1 MRITLV
7 SLVGLALAVAAAGC
21 GAGADDGMLPMP
33 EDSLYSLVVRTDY
46 ADDAAWSAVRT
57 AITTPVGLDPATGDF
72 DFRAFVEFADD
83 RRYEGMT
90 VEQLLARVP
99 AGTDHRAFFVVDR
112 ETLADPEHPVLAVD
126 LEGQPGRTFRVIP
139 AWMWDVQVNLAISNT
154 DWESYAAEAG
164 AEGVYRGWEQ

>member
-7 SLVGLALAVAAAGC
+7 SLVGLALAVASAGC
-21 GAGADDGMLPMP
+21 GAGEDDGMLPMP

-57 AITTPVGLDPATGDF
+57 AITTPVGLDPVTGDF
-72 DFRAFVEFADD
+72 DFQAFVEFADD

-99 AGTDHRAFFVVDR
+99 EGTHHRAFFVADR

-126 LEGQPGRTFRVIP
+126 LDREPGRTFRVIP
-139 AWMWDVQVNLAISNT
+139 AWMWDVQTNLAIANT